1 MPTHLSNL
9 LMAQDKCSYFT
20 ILNYTVVKDS
30 AIAQCR
36 KNIKFTRRVCGAK
49 TGRNSCSGGVINEID
64 QLGSFAAIDLLLSW
78 QVRIP

>member
-36 KNIKFTRRVCGAK
+36 KNIKFTTYKAGMRRK
-49 TGRNSCSGGVINEID
+49 NREK
-64 QLGSFAAIDLLLSW
+64 FLLW
-78 QVRIP
+78 WGY